1 MCNKK
6 INFEELKKIDIKTV
20 NIENLVDI
28 ESINIDTDLS
38 YEEKLEQYIEQVKN
52 PFFVKV
58 GNFIVKQIFEEDE
71 NSLTIERCMQGL
83 ADNV

>member
-6 INFEELKKIDIKTV
+6 INFEEFKKIDINTV
-20 NIENLVDI
+20 DIENLVDI
-28 ESINIDTDLS
+28 ESIHIDTDLS

-52 PFFVKV
+52 PFFIKV

-83 ADNV
+83 VDNI

>member
-52 PFFVKV
+52 PFFIKV

-83 ADNV
+83 VDNI

>member
-52 PFFVKV
+52 PFFIKV

>member
-1 MCNKK
+1 MCDKE

-52 PFFVKV
+52 PFFIKV

-71 NSLTIERCMQGL
+71 NSLTIEGCMQGL

>member
-52 PFFVKV
+52 PFFIKV

-83 ADNV
+83 ADNI

>member
-20 NIENLVDI
+20 NKENLVDI

-52 PFFVKV
+52 PFFIKV

-83 ADNV
+83 ADNA

>member
-52 PFFVKV
+52 PFFIKV

-83 ADNV
+83 ADNA